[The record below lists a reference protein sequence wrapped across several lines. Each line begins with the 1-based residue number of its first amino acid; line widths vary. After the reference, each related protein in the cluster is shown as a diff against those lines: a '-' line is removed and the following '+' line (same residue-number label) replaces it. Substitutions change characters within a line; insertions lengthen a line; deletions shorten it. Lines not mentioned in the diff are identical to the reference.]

1 MPVVTGTSPVRA
13 RTIAEAISGPRRE
26 DYGWRSLGG
35 SPADLNPSIR
45 DRAQRQAQRMSMTN
59 LLARRLIK
67 LRVNYVI
74 GNGLSVISER
84 PEIAVAIG
92 KWWSDPYNNWPKR
105 LAPRLFDLYTK
116 GEWLH
121 RPLVDSM
128 GFTRIGD
135 INTDVI
141 ADTVMDPLDHGVVDA
156 VCIREMTD
164 HGQTYKNRILP
175 VIRVRLDPDANL
187 EKAPSGDVFYHAINR
202 SATQTR
208 GASELTSLLDYLEAF
223 DKAFYARID
232 MVRALSS
239 VYFDLEIEGMSEEG
253 MRNYAGQNKQLP
265 PKPGTVW
272 THSPTMQ
279 MKPMTP
285 DFRSSDM
292 EKEMKLFQ
300 SLITGSD
307 GWPGMLFDDPGG
319 AGRAV
324 GSEMVDSA
332 MRNVVALQ
340 QEIDPM
346 LSDEID
352 YYLFQMGMRTRSR
365 KEGTKMYRIVWAKP
379 SIREAQRFA
388 PAIERI
394 AKTLDMAGKSHLLT
408 REEQRSVLIQQIQ
421 QLGLSDIPMQIELPT
436 ELLEENDPPPMLP
449 FGAQPPQL
457 GPGQP
462 TNIKPGDKSNGTQR
476 ALPVQDQGQRRAQN

>member
-1 MPVVTGTSPVRA
+1 
-13 RTIAEAISGPRRE
+13 
-26 DYGWRSLGG
+26 
-35 SPADLNPSIR
+35 
-45 DRAQRQAQRMSMTN
+45 MSMKN
-59 LLARRLIK
+59 LLAKRLIR

-84 PEIAVAIG
+84 PEIAIAIG
-92 KWWSDPYNNWPKR
+92 RWWSDPYNNWAKR
-105 LAPRLFDLYTK
+105 LAPRLFDLYTR

-121 RPLVDSM
+121 RPLIDSA
-128 GFTRIGD
+128 GFVRIGD
-135 INTDVI
+135 IDTDVI
-141 ADTVMDPLDHGVVDA
+141 ADVLMDERDHGVVDA
-156 VCIREMTD
+156 VVIREIQD
-164 HGQTYKNRILP
+164 GIRTYKNKTVP
-175 VIRVRLDPDANL
+175 VIRQRLDEDNNL
-187 EKAPSGDVFYHAINR
+187 DKEPSGDLFYFAINR
-202 SATQTR
+202 ASTQTR
-208 GASELTSLLDYLEAF
+208 GSSELTSLLDYLEAF

-307 GWPGMLFDDPGG
+307 GWPGMLFDDAGG

-352 YYLFQMGMRTRSR
+352 YYLNSMGFRSRSR

-379 SIREAQRFA
+379 SIRETQRFA

-394 AKTLDMAGKSHLLT
+394 AKTLDMAGKSRLLT
-408 REEQRSVLIQQIQ
+408 RDEQRAILIQQIQ
-421 QLGLSDIPMQIELPT
+421 QLGLTDLPMQIELPA
-436 ELLEENDPPPMLP
+436 ELEEENDPPPVIAGP
-449 FGAQPPQL
+449 FG
-457 GPGQP
+457 GQQQ
-462 TNIKPGDKSNGTQR
+462 NIKPGAQQSGNSQQR
-476 ALPVQDQGQRRAQN
+476 ALPVQDQGRRGA